1 MLSNIKN
8 LSLTKKLAY
17 KIVFFIFC
25 LIPFFSGLDS
35 IPPLDRDES
44 RFVQSTYQMIETN
57 DYINIKFLDE
67 IRAKKPIGIYWAQ
80 SIFANI
86 FGEDKI
92 SSYRYVS
99 TLGALITILV
109 LWKFSQILF
118 GQKASLFVVSASM
131 ISLLFIF
138 ESHVAKTDT
147 LLLSFITFQQ
157 YLLLKIIL
165 NKKKSILFDL
175 IIPIS
180 MWLVL
185 GIGFLIKG
193 PISLVVFIFTLSS
206 YVLWNKDINLL
217 KNIRPFWGIICFMII
232 VLPWVFIIQK
242 TTDGLFFQKA
252 ISEDFLPKL
261 LSEQESHGGYP
272 GYYFLIS
279 SLIFWPVASFFPLAF
294 FFVKNNLTNLNFN
307 EPNNIAVMNV
317 ECGNVII
324 ELYPDISP
332 KAVERF
338 KILIEKKMYDG
349 SAFYKVSENT
359 FVQAGDIEYGN
370 INNLDYSKIGS
381 GKSGLGLLKSEL
393 NNDFKFI
400 EGSVGFARTTEF
412 DTEDSE
418 FFITLKEIPIYQGE
432 YTPIGK
438 VVYGLDILTKIKTG
452 NKAIY
457 VLRPDYI
464 KTFRLLNSN

>member
-1 MLSNIKN
+1 MIK
-8 LSLTKKLAY
+8 A
-17 KIVFFIFC
+17 I
-25 LIPFFSGLDS
+25 
-35 IPPLDRDES
+35 
-44 RFVQSTYQMIETN
+44 
-57 DYINIKFLDE
+57 
-67 IRAKKPIGIYWAQ
+67 
-80 SIFANI
+80 
-86 FGEDKI
+86 
-92 SSYRYVS
+92 
-99 TLGALITILV
+99 
-109 LWKFSQILF
+109 
-118 GQKASLFVVSASM
+118 KASKSEK
-131 ISLLFIF
+131 ILFIF
-138 ESHVAKTDT
+138 
-147 LLLSFITFQQ
+147 LICLS
-157 YLLLKIIL
+157 
-165 NKKKSILFDL
+165 
-175 IIPIS
+175 
-180 MWLVL
+180 
-185 GIGFLIKG
+185 
-193 PISLVVFIFTLSS
+193 IFTFSS
-206 YVLWNKDINLL
+206 FFLL
-217 KNIRPFWGIICFMII
+217 KNKC
-232 VLPWVFIIQK
+232 LFI
-242 TTDGLFFQKA
+242 
-252 ISEDFLPKL
+252 E
-261 LSEQESHGGYP
+261 
-272 GYYFLIS
+272 
-279 SLIFWPVASFFPLAF
+279 
-294 FFVKNNLTNLNFN
+294 KNNLTNLNFN

-393 NNDFKFI
+393 NNDFKFT

-464 KTFRLLNSN
+464 KTLRLLNSN